1 MLTHLFSPTRW
12 PKRWARAKW
21 PLRLATP
28 CLVALIALVAL
39 SGVAFAHGPDSH
51 PTDPDHHGDGAM
63 DPYHV
68 LNADAPLVGPLEAN
82 APCAGGPTID
92 GVLLDE
98 CFVSTFD
105 INGTNKSVTVFYTKN
120 VSTVTRTRSDGT
132 TINLTH
138 WVDNDNRAVTV
149 AGWFEES
156 WRRFHTDSGHHL
168 YDTGCSNNV
177 NVWLEDGDGWGGIA
191 YWASSGTCNIGIDA
205 PTVRSGGGQ
214 RTVYHEAQ
222 HYVQFSYDDGC
233 YDDLRGNYNSGNAS
247 GNAEFTEGYADLGSD
262 SVNAV
267 IDASY
272 LAGSSYNSAVSMYD
286 KNYSNR
292 FVKYL
297 SEQLGTVGSP
307 SDPWWHIDAM
317 YAHYAMCDAQD
328 SLYVLDTLIP
338 SLSGGALSKDEFFLD
353 FFASLWA
360 DRWSDPATQ
369 PELTYFDDDGTGSS
383 YNAPANTQ
391 SASLSS
397 GSQTWSSTSP
407 DDYAAE
413 YFEITPLPGCE
424 YVQVEVDG
432 TAGARLGINL
442 MASDISAPSVERS
455 AFMGENY
462 VRLFAGA
469 GVHDRV
475 VATVNSYQNT
485 YSYDVTFSCVS
496 PTVNILEPRQTN
508 FALVGEPASPIAYL
522 TRLSVTSGGVP
533 VRGLIESSFTF
544 AAEGDAITVV
554 PGSFQQVGEEYW
566 ATLLPP
572 VKPAGTSFVD
582 YQACL
587 SGGLCDS
594 ETDALLYVPPGNT
607 DIGLVFDASGSMDI
621 EDVIGEGTRVFNAK
635 RAGTV
640 VADLARAGD
649 RLMVTD
655 FSYCRDAADCEIDIN
670 VWLPRTD
677 VIVPATITAAKNAID
692 SIVAGGGTPI
702 GAALQ
707 DAKNR
712 LLSSPFSLNPK
723 HIFLLSDGEENVEPF
738 YADVRQELID
748 SGVVINTIAFGPE
761 APETQLAQIAADT
774 GGDYRAVTTT
784 TSGSLMAASVGN
796 ADVNLTNMDAVITN
810 SAPSDAQTMVQAAQV
825 GPALPGQLR
834 LVEVYDDFETQ
845 AQDAAR
851 ILYQTATNVDFF
863 EWREFAPVLV
873 DQSANTLRIVV
884 AGNRG
889 DSGGCGGDFRD
900 VEIAFAPAVEDD
912 GEFFP
917 GDRGR
922 WIPISP
928 PNGDFPIPASWD
940 VRNSA
945 YDDVLIVTNPQPGY
959 WYARARNYTLIC
971 AASTNGT
978 EANLTNAEVA
988 PAASQQ
994 ESGLA
999 YLATF
1004 SVQSTIQLEG
1014 RILGLTNGSA
1024 SAADVLP
1031 IVATVQAK
1039 DGLIPG
1045 AFVVAQVQKPDGTSE
1060 NVLLLDDGAHDDGIA
1075 SDGIYGWNYS
1085 KAILGGSYNVRILA
1099 SIPDPNLPG
1108 ANIIR
1113 EWNGGFWINGPGEEG
1128 YNGDKDED
1136 DMPDAW
1142 ELRCGLIVGENDA
1155 GLDKDKDGL
1164 TNIRELI
1171 LGTLPCEADTDHGGE
1186 RDGSE
1191 VDGGRNPLWPDDD
1204 AVRPIGHVDVRPLD
1218 GEILIS
1224 TVDDTQVVIVGT
1236 EPNCEGT
1243 RYIFGPGEERLVP
1256 NLMNDTVYYVCVFGK
1271 DGDAEGKPVGPIVV
1285 TPKADP
1291 DAPAGDM
1298 LIEEGA
1304 PTTPDVNVTLRLDS
1318 TDVPLPGM
1326 AQGANAHMTDKRSLQ
1341 NQVSGGIEMKIA
1353 NNPMLNGAEWE
1364 TYQQFKEW
1372 TLSCADGESCT
1383 VFAQFRD
1390 AAENESLI
1398 IADDILLDI
1407 PEDIDADDDTIPDS
1421 VEGDSTLDTDGDGT
1435 PDFQDTDADND
1446 GIDDLV
1452 EAGSNPLVPVDSDGD
1467 GVRDFQDND
1476 SDNDGIDDIVEGT
1489 GDPDSDNIPNYL
1501 DPDSDDDGISD
1512 ADEGTGDADGD
1523 GIPDYLDDEDNST
1536 PTDPGNSIFLPL
1548 VSKQ

>member
-1 MLTHLFSPTRW
+1 M
-12 PKRWARAKW
+12 
-21 PLRLATP
+21 
-28 CLVALIALVAL
+28 
-39 SGVAFAHGPDSH
+39 
-51 PTDPDHHGDGAM
+51 
-63 DPYHV
+63 
-68 LNADAPLVGPLEAN
+68 
-82 APCAGGPTID
+82 
-92 GVLLDE
+92 LLDE

-105 INGTNKSVTVFYTKN
+105 VNGTNKSVTVYYTKN

-168 YDTGCSNNV
+168 YDTGCGDNV
-177 NVWLEDGDGWGGIA
+177 DVWLEDGDGWGGIA

-222 HYVQFSYDDGC
+222 HYIQFSYDAGC
-233 YDDLRGNYNSGNAS
+233 YSDLMANYNSGAAS

-262 SVNAV
+262 SVNAT

-272 LAGSSYNSAVSMYD
+272 LAGASYNPAVSMYD
-286 KNYSNR
+286 ENYSNR

-297 SEQLGTVGSP
+297 SEQLGSNGSP

-338 SLSGGALSKDEFFLD
+338 SLGGMSKDEFFLD

-383 YNAPANTQ
+383 YSAPSVTQ
-391 SASLSS
+391 SANLSG
-397 GSQTWSSTSP
+397 GSQSWSSSSP

-413 YFEITPLPGCE
+413 LFEITPLPGCE

-432 TAGARLGINL
+432 AAGARLGINL
-442 MASDISAPSVERS
+442 MASNITAPSVQRS
-455 AFMGENY
+455 AYIGEDY
-462 VRLFAGA
+462 VRLFGGA

-475 VATVNSYQNT
+475 VAVVNSYQST
-485 YSYDVTFSCVS
+485 YSYDVTFSCVT
-496 PTVNILEPRQTN
+496 PTIDILEPKQTN
-508 FALVGEPASPIAYL
+508 FALVGEPASPIAFL
-522 TRLSVTSGGVP
+522 TRLSVTSAGVP
-533 VRGLIESSFTF
+533 VRGLIESSFNF
-544 AAEGDAITVV
+544 DAEGDAINIV

-582 YQACL
+582 FEACL
-587 SGGLCDS
+587 DNALCDS
-594 ETDALLYVPPGNT
+594 ETDALLYVLPGNT
-607 DIGLVFDASGSMDI
+607 DIGLVFDGSGSMNT
-621 EDVIGEGTRVFNAK
+621 EDVIGEGTRLFNAQ

-649 RLMVTD
+649 RLLVTD
-655 FSYCRDAADCEIDIN
+655 FSANSCSGNNCTLDIITR
-670 VWLPRTD
+670 LARTD
-677 VIVPATITAAKNAID
+677 VIVPATINAAKTAIAN
-692 SIVAGGGTPI
+692 ITARERTPI

-707 DAKNR
+707 NAKNQ
-712 LLSSPFSLNPK
+712 LLAAPFSLNPK
-723 HIFLLSDGEENVEPF
+723 HIFLLSDGEENVNPF
-738 YADVRQELID
+738 YDDVRQELID
-748 SGVVINTIAFGPE
+748 SGVVINTIAFGPD

-784 TSGSLMAASVGN
+784 DSGSLAAASMN
-796 ADVNLTNMDAVITN
+796 NSADVNATNLDATNMDAVIAA
-810 SAPSDAQTMVQAAQV
+810 SAPTSMQPIAQTLVQAAQV
-825 GPALPGQLR
+825 GPSLPGQLR
-834 LVEVYDDFETQ
+834 LAEVYDDFETQ

-851 ILYQTATNVDFF
+851 ILYQTATNVGFN

-884 AGNRG
+884 AGNNRDG
-889 DSGGCGGDFRD
+889 SKSCSSYRD
-900 VEIAFAPAVEDD
+900 VEIAFAPAVRD
-912 GEFFP
+912 GDEFFP
-917 GDRGR
+917 GQQSR

-928 PNGDFPIPASWD
+928 PTNDIPIPSSWD

-945 YDDVLIVTNPQPGY
+945 YDDVLIVTNPDPGY
-959 WYARARNYTLIC
+959 WYARARYYTIIC
-971 AASTNGT
+971 AASTGGGDA
-978 EANLTNAEVA
+978 EGSAEVN
-988 PAASQQ
+988 AAQQ
-994 ESGLA
+994 SGIAFLS
-999 YLATF
+999 TF

-1039 DGLIPG
+1039 NGLIAG

-1060 NVLLLDDGAHDDGIA
+1060 DVLLLDDGNHNDGAA

-1113 EWNGGFWINGPGEEG
+1113 EWNGGFWIDGPEDGQPWD
-1128 YNGDKDED
+1128 GDQDND
-1136 DMPDAW
+1136 GMPDLW

-1155 GLDKDKDGL
+1155 REDKDKDGL
-1164 TNIRELI
+1164 TNLRELL

-1186 RDGSE
+1186 TDGSE
-1191 VDGGRNPLWPDDD
+1191 VEGGRNPLWPNDDK
-1204 AVRPIGHVDVRPLD
+1204 VRPIGHVDVRPLD
-1218 GEILIS
+1218 GEILVA
-1224 TVDDTQVVIVGT
+1224 TVVTPTQVVIVGT
-1236 EPNCEGT
+1236 EPICEGT
-1243 RYIFGPGEERLVP
+1243 RYVFNAGEEALVP
-1256 NLMNDTVYYVCVFGK
+1256 NLMNNTIYYVCVFGR
-1271 DGDAEGKPVGPIVV
+1271 DEDAVGKPIGPIVV
-1285 TPKADP
+1285 EPKADP
-1291 DAPAGDM
+1291 DPPAGDM
-1298 LIEEGA
+1298 LINEGA
-1304 PTTPDVNVTLRLDS
+1304 PVTTGFSVTLRLDS
-1318 TDVPLPGM
+1318 TDVPLQGM

-1341 NQVSGGIEMKIA
+1341 NQISGGIEMKIA
-1353 NNPMLNGAEWE
+1353 NNPALTGADWE
-1364 TYQQFKEW
+1364 PYQQFKPW
-1372 TLSCADGESCT
+1372 TLDCADGDVCT
-1383 VFAQFRD
+1383 VYAQFRD

-1398 IADDILLDI
+1398 IRDDILLDV
-1407 PEDIDADDDTIPDS
+1407 PEDIDADDDTIPDD
-1421 VEGDSTLDTDGDGT
+1421 VEGDGDTDGDGTPDKEDPDSDNDGIDDSVEAGSNPLQPVDSDGDGT
-1435 PDFQDTDADND
+1435 PDFQDTD
-1446 GIDDLV
+1446 
-1452 EAGSNPLVPVDSDGD
+1452 
-1467 GVRDFQDND
+1467 
-1476 SDNDGIDDIVEGT
+1476 SDN
-1489 GDPDSDNIPNYL
+1489 
-1501 DPDSDDDGISD
+1501 DGISD
-1512 ADEGTGDADGD
+1512 ADEGTGDSDGD
-1523 GIPDYLDDEDNST
+1523 GIPDYLDDEDNSSA
-1536 PTDPGNSIFLPL
+1536 DGDSIFLPL